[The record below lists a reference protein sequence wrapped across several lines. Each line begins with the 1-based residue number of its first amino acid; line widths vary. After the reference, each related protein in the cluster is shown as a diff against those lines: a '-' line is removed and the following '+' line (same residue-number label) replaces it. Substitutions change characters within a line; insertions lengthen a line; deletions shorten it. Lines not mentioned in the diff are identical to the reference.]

1 MLREIF
7 GLKSVGIA
15 NAVLLRVVVN
25 DSRGNC
31 CVQRRIRRGRSA
43 RGFKITEDFNCRGMI
58 QRAPVH
64 GFLGKRKRKNYA
76 VARLRGHKIADR
88 LRDGRLAF
96 HRFAR
101 RSAAGNQSASQDEKN
116 EMARAKRA
124 VRSPR
129 APGRW

>member
-1 MLREIF
+1 MLREIS

-15 NAVLLRVVVN
+15 NAVLLRVAVN

-31 CVQRRIRRGRSA
+31 CVKSRVRSGRSA
-43 RGFKITEDFNCRGMI
+43 RGFKITKNFNRRWMI
-58 QRAPVH
+58 QRAPVNR
-64 GFLGKRKRKNYA
+64 FLGKRKCEHYA

-96 HRFAR
+96 NRFAR
-101 RSAAGNQSASQDEKN
+101 RSAAGKQRASQEEKN

-124 VRSPR
+124 VRGPR
-129 APGRW
+129 APGRR

>member
-1 MLREIF
+1 
-7 GLKSVGIA
+7 
-15 NAVLLRVVVN
+15 
-25 DSRGNC
+25 
-31 CVQRRIRRGRSA
+31 
-43 RGFKITEDFNCRGMI
+43 
-58 QRAPVH
+58 
-64 GFLGKRKRKNYA
+64 
-76 VARLRGHKIADR
+76 LRGHKIADR

-101 RSAAGNQSASQDEKN
+101 RSAAGKQRASQEEKN